1 MRKSLVIPAVMV
13 MLGTAALLGAAP
25 AVAGTTTTQVNV
37 SPQAQMAPSPIGVLT
52 EIAVSVT
59 LTCSGGTGTV
69 SLTASQT
76 SAQSNS
82 GSSASGS
89 GFVSAKCDGKSHK
102 VTQFLN
108 GFGFQQGTATVSA
121 TLTAPSGTATDEKV
135 VQVNHP

>member
-1 MRKSLVIPAVMV
+1 MRKSLVTPAVMV

-25 AVAGTTTTQVNV
+25 AVAGTTTTQVNI
-37 SPQAQMAPSPIGVLT
+37 SPQAQMWAVVPGVT
-52 EIAVSVT
+52 GIAVSVT
-59 LTCSGGTGTV
+59 FACSGGTGTV
-69 SLTASQT
+69 SLTATQT

-82 GSSASGS
+82 GASASGS

-121 TLTAPSGTATDEKV
+121 TLTAPSGTATDEQV
-135 VQVNHP
+135 VQVKHP